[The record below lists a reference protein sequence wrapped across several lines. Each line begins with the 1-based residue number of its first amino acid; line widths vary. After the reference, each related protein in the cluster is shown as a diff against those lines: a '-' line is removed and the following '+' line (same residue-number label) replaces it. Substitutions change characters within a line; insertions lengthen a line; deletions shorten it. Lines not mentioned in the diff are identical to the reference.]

1 MIYLKGLGKPI
12 SYHAFEKKLR
22 EKDSEILDLFPNLKE
37 NEKGKTIDELCVH
50 IWVIT
55 VNELL
60 LTMISP

>member
-37 NEKGKTIDELCVH
+37 NEKG
-50 IWVIT
+50 
-55 VNELL
+55 NEPPESTAFQMRLPDVEGL
-60 LTMISP
+60 FV